1 VSDAVPGSAGDSG
14 PGPAALI
21 TGGTSGIGQATALL
35 LHQRGYQVIVTGQN
49 PATIAAAR
57 QALPEAVVVLRAD
70 ARSLDDAGR
79 VAAEARERLGGL
91 DVLFLNAGITRP
103 GPVAGTR
110 RVPVSRG

>member
-1 VSDAVPGSAGDSG
+1 
-14 PGPAALI
+14 
-21 TGGTSGIGQATALL
+21 
-35 LHQRGYQVIVTGQN
+35 
-49 PATIAAAR
+49 
-57 QALPEAVVVLRAD
+57 VLRAD
-70 ARSLDDAGR
+70 ARSLDDADR